1 MIIFFDKVATS
12 SKCKL
17 ANNAKK
23 MQNKLAFLRKMF
35 VLKHTTKISG
45 WLPFCKIINFTSL
58 IFRLLDKVVQ
68 NTISRYHIGYNFHIS
83 ASVIVIYFKQDQDYI
98 QMHWYIVLDI

>member
-1 MIIFFDKVATS
+1 MATS

-17 ANNAKK
+17 ANNAKT
-23 MQNKLAFLRKMF
+23 MQNNLAFF
-35 VLKHTTKISG
+35 EENVCAKISG

-58 IFRLLDKVVQ
+58 IFRLLDKMVQ

-98 QMHWYIVLDI
+98 